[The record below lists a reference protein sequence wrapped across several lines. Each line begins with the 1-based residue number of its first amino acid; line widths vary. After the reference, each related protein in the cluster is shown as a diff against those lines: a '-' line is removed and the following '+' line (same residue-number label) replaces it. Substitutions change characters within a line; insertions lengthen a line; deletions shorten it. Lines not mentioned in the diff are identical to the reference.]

1 MDAYMR
7 IAIAVTALVLVTSSG
22 CSIVSGFHRD
32 WNSACCCRNRCDVAG
47 CWQGCWNS
55 DCTGHEG
62 NLKAII
68 TRQDACHYEARFRG
82 TFFKVIPFQYRMN
95 LTGVPHG
102 DHYDLSGEK
111 DLGRL
116 LGVYRF
122 RGYSTPSNFVAYYTS
137 KDDRGKFLMTRRTAD
152 FSK

>member
-7 IAIAVTALVLVTSSG
+7 MAASITLVLVASSG

-32 WNSACCCRNRCDVAG
+32 WHACRCCGNRCDVAG
-47 CWQGCWNS
+47 CWQGSWNS

-62 NLKAII
+62 NLKSII

-82 TFFKVIPFQYRMN
+82 TFFKVIPFQYRMT
-95 LTGVPHG
+95 LTATPHG
-102 DHYDLSGEK
+102 SHYDLSGEK
-111 DLGRL
+111 NLGRL

-122 RGYSTPSNFVAYYTS
+122 RGYTTPGSFVAYYSS
-137 KDDRGKFLMTRRTAD
+137 KDDQGKFLMSRP
-152 FSK
+152 